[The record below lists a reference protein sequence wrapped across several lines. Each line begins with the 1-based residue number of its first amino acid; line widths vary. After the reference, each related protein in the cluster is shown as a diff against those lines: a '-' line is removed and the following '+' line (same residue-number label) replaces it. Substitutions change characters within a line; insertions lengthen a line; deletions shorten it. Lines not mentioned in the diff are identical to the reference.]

1 MNKNLY
7 IVRGLPGSGKS
18 TLALSLVDGHDFLIC
33 EADKYFID
41 KETGEY
47 KFDATKLRFAHDFCR
62 NTVEQY
68 MKDNQVNDH
77 FYSKIAVSNT
87 FTQEWEM
94 KPYFELAEKYG
105 YRVFSIV
112 VENRHGG
119 KDIHNVPQDAL
130 DAMEKRFQLKLI

>member
-1 MNKNLY
+1 MEKNLY

-18 TLALSLVDGHDFLIC
+18 TLALSLVEHDFLVC

-47 KFDATKLRFAHDFCR
+47 KFDAKVIKNAHEWCK

-68 MKDNQVNDH
+68 MKDNQANDQ
-77 FYSKIAVSNT
+77 FYTRIAVSNT
-87 FTQEWEM
+87 FTMEWEM
-94 KPYFELAEKYG
+94 EPYFELAKNYG
-105 YRVFSIV
+105 YKVFSIV

-119 KDIHNVPQDAL
+119 KDIHNVPQAAL
-130 DAMEKRFQLKLI
+130 DAMEKRFEVKLI

>member
-1 MNKNLY
+1 MEKNLY

-18 TLALSLVDGHDFLIC
+18 TLALSLVVHDFLVC

-47 KFDATKLRFAHDFCR
+47 KFDAKVIKNAHEWCK

-68 MKDNQVNDH
+68 MKDNQANDQ
-77 FYSKIAVSNT
+77 FYTRIAVSNT
-87 FTQEWEM
+87 FTMEWEM
-94 KPYFELAEKYG
+94 EPYFELAKKYG
-105 YRVFSIV
+105 YKVFSIV

-119 KDIHNVPQDAL
+119 KDIHNVPQAAL
-130 DAMEKRFQLKLI
+130 DAMEKRFEVKLI